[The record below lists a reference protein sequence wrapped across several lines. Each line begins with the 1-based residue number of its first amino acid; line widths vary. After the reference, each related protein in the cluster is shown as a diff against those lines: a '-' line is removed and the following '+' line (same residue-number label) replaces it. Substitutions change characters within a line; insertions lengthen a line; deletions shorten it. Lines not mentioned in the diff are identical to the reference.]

1 MQPLTC
7 WFEETVLLKEKDNVK
22 LSYGY
27 SKGQENDPTLNFRH
41 KCLNEWNRGGT
52 VIFTFHIHLSHH
64 QPAKQ
69 LNEIGKSALWKPTSR
84 TWTQRTKQFGGGA
97 CRDWL
102 HHIRN
107 LKQDL
112 LDLSCYEL
120 YSQVCVRERQKH
132 TLKITAYQLWSPSKN
147 HWVAWPFLD
156 LVIIFEK
163 WMTMKRYSYESK
175 AVVQRDQLLR
185 NWEYICLNTDLSFL
199 FFIDMACGSHWAA
212 LLLLCWYLQCCR
224 ATCHW
229 RSKWKIGKKENTR
242 ANLRQ
247 VN

>member
-1 MQPLTC
+1 M
-7 WFEETVLLKEKDNVK
+7 
-22 LSYGY
+22 
-27 SKGQENDPTLNFRH
+27 LNFHMDIPKAR
-41 KCLNEWNRGGT
+41 KMTWPWISGT
-52 VIFTFHIHLSHH
+52 SVWMS
-64 QPAKQ
+64 
-69 LNEIGKSALWKPTSR
+69 EIGKSALWKPTSR
-84 TWTQRTKQFGGGA
+84 TWTQRTKQFGGRA

-107 LKQDL
+107 LMQEL

-156 LVIIFEK
+156 LVIICEK
-163 WMTMKRYSYESK
+163 WMAMKRYSYESK
-175 AVVQRDQLLR
+175 AVVQRDRLLR

-247 VN
+247 VNQPFKSQSVLRSVVFEFLYFALFFDCSSLF